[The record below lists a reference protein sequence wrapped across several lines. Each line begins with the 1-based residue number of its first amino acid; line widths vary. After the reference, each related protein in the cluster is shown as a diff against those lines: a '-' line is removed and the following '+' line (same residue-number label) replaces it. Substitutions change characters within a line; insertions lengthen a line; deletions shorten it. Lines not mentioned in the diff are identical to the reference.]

1 MKMLFFRRLSRL
13 SRRPLRDL
21 SYLKDDTA
29 SIKKVYDRIEKL
41 MKEKKPYL
49 NCDFSISML
58 SAAIFCSQSVVSRA
72 INRMSG
78 KNFCNY
84 VNSYRVDYAAELMKR
99 DKRRKIS
106 EVAKMAG
113 FNSLPPFNASFKLQM
128 KMCPSQY
135 LSLLEQGRL

>member
-1 MKMLFFRRLSRL
+1 MKLLFFRRLRRISRL
-13 SRRPLRDL
+13 SSRDL
-21 SYLKDDTA
+21 SYLKDD
-29 SIKKVYDRIEKL
+29 SDSLKKVFDKIERL

-58 SAAIFCSQSVVSRA
+58 AAAIFCSQTMVSRA

-84 VNSYRVDYAAELMKR
+84 VNSYRVDYAAELMRK
-99 DKRRKIS
+99 DRRLKIS
-106 EVAKMAG
+106 EIAKMAG
-113 FNSLPPFNASFKLQM
+113 FNSLPPFNSSFKIQM

>member
-1 MKMLFFRRLSRL
+1 MLFFRRLRRISRL
-13 SRRPLRDL
+13 SSRDL
-21 SYLKDDTA
+21 SYLKDD
-29 SIKKVYDRIEKL
+29 SDSLKKVFDKIERL

-58 SAAIFCSQSVVSRA
+58 AAAIFCSQTMVSRA

-84 VNSYRVDYAAELMKR
+84 VNSYRVDYAAELMRK
-99 DKRRKIS
+99 DRRLKIS
-106 EVAKMAG
+106 EIAKMAG
-113 FNSLPPFNASFKLQM
+113 FNSLPPFNSSFKIQM

>member
-1 MKMLFFRRLSRL
+1 MLFFRRLRRISRL
-13 SRRPLRDL
+13 SSRDL
-21 SYLKDDTA
+21 SYLKDD
-29 SIKKVYDRIEKL
+29 SESLKKVFDKIERL

-58 SAAIFCSQSVVSRA
+58 AAAIFCSQTMVSRA

-84 VNSYRVDYAAELMKR
+84 VNSYRVDYAAELMRK
-99 DKRRKIS
+99 DRRLKIS
-106 EVAKMAG
+106 EIAKMAG
-113 FNSLPPFNASFKLQM
+113 FNSLPPFNSSFKIQM